1 MRLDIFKSSF
11 DTARWAMTTMNAL
24 QSSLKKPHEGLKNY
38 LILACYL
45 WVVFAL
51 FVSYRSVILSEHR
64 ILFAPHGLALV
75 NALVLA
81 KVMLVAQKFVDQW
94 FNEIPLLYTTLCKSA
109 AYAVLLGW
117 LKTVEETAVGL
128 WRGFSGKESIVLAI
142 GHRTLTGTSLLMAML
157 AVVLIPFFAFTELSR
172 VLGEE
177 ERRHSCSDPTMP
189 PIRWNARPWPTM
201 KPPRLIGCESTLSS
215 NLRKIPL

>member
-1 MRLDIFKSSF
+1 MSAPK
-11 DTARWAMTTMNAL
+11 
-24 QSSLKKPHEGLKNY
+24 SSLKQKPYEGLKNY

-51 FVSYRSVILSEHR
+51 FVLYRSVILSEHR
-64 ILFAPHGLALV
+64 IPFAPHGLALV

-81 KVMLVAQKFVDQW
+81 KVMLVAQKFVDKW

-117 LKTVEETAVGL
+117 FKTVEETAVGL
-128 WRGFSGKESIVLAI
+128 WRGLSYKESIAVAI
-142 GHRTLTGTSLLMAML
+142 GHGSLTGTLVLMAML

-177 ERRHSCSDPTMP
+177 ELRAVLFRSHDATDSLERAALANDAAAKIDRVREQPQRHS
-189 PIRWNARPWPTM
+189 
-201 KPPRLIGCESTLSS
+201 
-215 NLRKIPL
+215 

>member
-1 MRLDIFKSSF
+1 VRLDIFKPSF
-11 DTARWAMTTMNAL
+11 DTARWAMTTMNAPK
-24 QSSLKKPHEGLKNY
+24 SSLKKTYEGLKNY

-45 WVVFAL
+45 WAVFAL
-51 FVSYRSVILSEHR
+51 FVSYRPVILSEHR
-64 ILFAPHGLALV
+64 IRFALHGLALV
-75 NALVLA
+75 NALVPA

-117 LKTVEETAVGL
+117 LKTVEETVVGL
-128 WRGFSGKESIVLAI
+128 WRGLSYKESIVLAI
-142 GHRTLTGTSLLMAML
+142 GHGTLTGTLVLMAML
-157 AVVLIPFFAFTELSR
+157 AVVLIPFSAFTELSR

-177 ERRHSCSDPTMP
+177 ERRALLFRSHDATDSLERAALANDE
-189 PIRWNARPWPTM
+189 AA
-201 KPPRLIGCESTLSS
+201 GSTLS

>member
-1 MRLDIFKSSF
+1 LAALLVRLDIFEHSF
-11 DTARWAMTTMNAL
+11 SAARWEMTTMNAPK
-24 QSSLKKPHEGLKNY
+24 SGLKKPYEGLKDY

-51 FVSYRSVILSEHR
+51 FVLYRSVILSEHR
-64 ILFAPHGLALV
+64 VPFAPQGLALV

-81 KVMLVAQKFVDQW
+81 KVMLVAKKFVDKW
-94 FNEIPLLYTTLCKSA
+94 FNAIPLLYTTLCKSA

-128 WRGFSGKESIVLAI
+128 WRGLSYKESIAVAI
-142 GHRTLTGTSLLMAML
+142 GHGKLTGTLVLMAML
-157 AVVLIPFFAFTELSR
+157 AVVLITFFAFTELSR

-177 ERRHSCSDPTMP
+177 ELTALLFSSHDAADSPERPAMANDEAANIDQVREHPQHS
-189 PIRWNARPWPTM
+189 
-201 KPPRLIGCESTLSS
+201 
-215 NLRKIPL
+215 